1 MINKLDLKKITHLN
15 TGFEIAKRMSFQKSK
30 SNTSFI
36 VKLSIAA
43 TSISI
48 AAIILTFSIVNG
60 FQEQIAQKVYQFWG
74 SIRINPIN
82 GNVLN
87 ESPQLLNA
95 IQQLPE
101 VKSVQPYATQTAVIA
116 YQKEMEGIIVKGI
129 NKRQTIPFFQTNSN
143 LNELFI
149 EKNNETV
156 LSQEIA
162 NKIGAS
168 IGSVVRVNFLQNG
181 KVQERKFIV
190 KGTYHSGIEEYD
202 AQFIFIDL
210 TVLQWMNAEST
221 EISGYSIQLHE
232 HANTEVIQK
241 KIQAICPPNTVAT
254 RIEEDY
260 PQIFDW
266 IGVQTVNRN
275 VAVTIMLII
284 AVVNLLTCL
293 FILILERVH
302 MIGTLSAMG
311 ADEQFIRKVFLYQV
325 SFINWMGIA
334 IGSVIGIGL
343 SLLQYY
349 TGWIQ
354 LDETA
359 YFMKTLPI
367 KIIPVQIIL
376 VIIGTA
382 VVSYI
387 SFLIPT
393 IWINK
398 ISPAKTIR
406 FD

>member
-1 MINKLDLKKITHLN
+1 LN
-15 TGFEIAKRMSFQKSK
+15 TAFEIAKRMSFQKSK

-48 AAIILTFSIVNG
+48 AAIILTLSIVNG

-74 SIRINPIN
+74 TVRINAIN
-82 GNVLN
+82 GNLLN
-87 ESPQLLNA
+87 ESPQLVNA

-101 VKSVQPYATQTAVIA
+101 IKQVEPYATQTAVIA

-129 NKRQTIPFFQTNSN
+129 NKGQAIPFLHMSSN
-143 LNELFI
+143 LNQLFI
-149 EKNNETV
+149 EKSNETV

-162 NKIGAS
+162 NKIGAT

-181 KVQERKFIV
+181 KVQERRFLV
-190 KGTYHSGIEEYD
+190 KGIYHSGIEEYD
-202 AQFIFIDL
+202 AEFIYIDL
-210 TVLQWMNAEST
+210 GVLQFLNSGSR
-221 EISGYSIQLHE
+221 EISGYSIHINENSDLP
-232 HANTEVIQK
+232 NLIQK
-241 KIQAICPPNTVAT
+241 IQSLCPPNTVAT
-254 RIEEDY
+254 SIEEDY

-311 ADEQFIRKVFLYQV
+311 ANEQFIRKVFLYQV

-354 LDETA
+354 IDETA

-367 KIIPVQIIL
+367 KMVPLQIIM
-376 VIIGTA
+376 VIIGTLII
-382 VVSYI
+382 SYI

>member
-1 MINKLDLKKITHLN
+1 MN
-15 TGFEIAKRMSFQKSK
+15 TAFEIAKRMSFQKSK

-48 AAIILTFSIVNG
+48 AAIILTLSIVNG

-74 SIRINPIN
+74 TVRINAIN

-87 ESPQLLNA
+87 ESPQLVNA

-101 VKSVQPYATQTAVIA
+101 IKQVEPYATQTAVIA

-129 NKRQTIPFFQTNSN
+129 NKGQAIPFLHMSSN
-143 LNELFI
+143 LNQLFI
-149 EKNNETV
+149 EKSNETV

-162 NKIGAS
+162 NKIGAT

-181 KVQERKFIV
+181 KVQERRFLV
-190 KGTYHSGIEEYD
+190 KGIYHSGIEEYD
-202 AQFIFIDL
+202 AEFIYIDL
-210 TVLQWMNAEST
+210 GVLQFLNSGSR
-221 EISGYSIQLHE
+221 EISGYSIHINENSDLP
-232 HANTEVIQK
+232 NLIQK
-241 KIQAICPPNTVAT
+241 IQSLCPPNTVVT
-254 RIEEDY
+254 SIEEDY

-311 ADEQFIRKVFLYQV
+311 ANEQFIRKVFLYQV

-367 KIIPVQIIL
+367 KMVPLQIIM
-376 VIIGTA
+376 VIIGTLII
-382 VVSYI
+382 SYI

>member
-1 MINKLDLKKITHLN
+1 MN
-15 TGFEIAKRMSFQKSK
+15 TAFEIAKRMSFQKSK

-48 AAIILTFSIVNG
+48 AAIILTLSIVNG

-74 SIRINPIN
+74 TVRINAIN

-87 ESPQLLNA
+87 ESPQLVNA

-101 VKSVQPYATQTAVIA
+101 IKQVEPYATQTAVIA

-129 NKRQTIPFFQTNSN
+129 NKGQAIPFLHMSSN
-143 LNELFI
+143 LNQLFI
-149 EKNNETV
+149 EKSNETV

-162 NKIGAS
+162 NKIGAT

-181 KVQERKFIV
+181 KVQERRFLV
-190 KGTYHSGIEEYD
+190 KGIYHSGIEEYD
-202 AQFIFIDL
+202 AEFIYIDL
-210 TVLQWMNAEST
+210 GVLQFLNSGSR
-221 EISGYSIQLHE
+221 EISGYSIHINENLDLP
-232 HANTEVIQK
+232 NLIQK
-241 KIQAICPPNTVAT
+241 IQSLCPPNTVAT
-254 RIEEDY
+254 SIEEDY

-311 ADEQFIRKVFLYQV
+311 ANEQFIRKVFLYQV

-367 KIIPVQIIL
+367 KMVPLQIIM
-376 VIIGTA
+376 VIIGTLII
-382 VVSYI
+382 SYI

>member
-1 MINKLDLKKITHLN
+1 LN
-15 TGFEIAKRMSFQKSK
+15 TAFEIAKRMSFQKSK

-48 AAIILTFSIVNG
+48 AAIILTLSIVNG

-74 SIRINPIN
+74 TVRINAIN
-82 GNVLN
+82 GNLLN
-87 ESPQLLNA
+87 ESPQLVNA

-101 VKSVQPYATQTAVIA
+101 IKQVEPYATQTAVIA

-129 NKRQTIPFFQTNSN
+129 NKGQAIPFLHMSSN
-143 LNELFI
+143 LNQLFI
-149 EKNNETV
+149 EKSNETV

-162 NKIGAS
+162 NKIGAT

-181 KVQERKFIV
+181 KVQERRFLV
-190 KGTYHSGIEEYD
+190 KGIYHSG
-202 AQFIFIDL
+202 
-210 TVLQWMNAEST
+210 
-221 EISGYSIQLHE
+221 
-232 HANTEVIQK
+232 
-241 KIQAICPPNTVAT
+241 
-254 RIEEDY
+254 IEEDY

-311 ADEQFIRKVFLYQV
+311 ANEQFIRKVFLYQV

-367 KIIPVQIIL
+367 KMVPLQIIM
-376 VIIGTA
+376 VIIGTLMI
-382 VVSYI
+382 SYI

>member
-1 MINKLDLKKITHLN
+1 MN
-15 TGFEIAKRMSFQKSK
+15 TAFEIAKRMSFQKSK

-48 AAIILTFSIVNG
+48 AAIILTLSIVNG

-74 SIRINPIN
+74 TVRINAIN

-87 ESPQLLNA
+87 ESPQLVNA

-101 VKSVQPYATQTAVIA
+101 IKQVEPYATQTAVIA

-129 NKRQTIPFFQTNSN
+129 NKGQAIPFLHMSSN
-143 LNELFI
+143 LNQLFI
-149 EKNNETV
+149 EKSNETV

-162 NKIGAS
+162 NKIGAT

-181 KVQERKFIV
+181 KVQERRFLV
-190 KGTYHSGIEEYD
+190 KGIYHSGIEEYD
-202 AQFIFIDL
+202 AEFIYIDL
-210 TVLQWMNAEST
+210 GVLQYLNSGSR
-221 EISGYSIQLHE
+221 EISGYSIHINENSDLP
-232 HANTEVIQK
+232 NLIQK
-241 KIQAICPPNTVAT
+241 IQSLCPPNTVAT
-254 RIEEDY
+254 SIEEDY

-311 ADEQFIRKVFLYQV
+311 ANEQFIRKVFLYQV

-367 KIIPVQIIL
+367 KMVPLQIIM
-376 VIIGTA
+376 VIIGTLII
-382 VVSYI
+382 SYI

>member
-1 MINKLDLKKITHLN
+1 LN
-15 TGFEIAKRMSFQKSK
+15 TAFEIAKRMSFQKSK

-48 AAIILTFSIVNG
+48 AAIILTLSIVNG

-74 SIRINPIN
+74 TVRINAIN

-87 ESPQLLNA
+87 ESPQLVNA

-101 VKSVQPYATQTAVIA
+101 IKQVEPYATQTAVIA

-129 NKRQTIPFFQTNSN
+129 NKGQAIPFLHMSSN
-143 LNELFI
+143 LNQLFI
-149 EKNNETV
+149 EKSNETV

-162 NKIGAS
+162 NKIGAT

-181 KVQERKFIV
+181 KVQERRFLV
-190 KGTYHSGIEEYD
+190 KGIYHSGIEEYD
-202 AQFIFIDL
+202 AEFIYIDL
-210 TVLQWMNAEST
+210 GVLQFLNSGSR
-221 EISGYSIQLHE
+221 EISGYSIHINENSDLP
-232 HANTEVIQK
+232 NLIQK
-241 KIQAICPPNTVAT
+241 IQSLCPPNTVAT
-254 RIEEDY
+254 SIEEDY

-311 ADEQFIRKVFLYQV
+311 ANEQFIRKVFLYQV

-367 KIIPVQIIL
+367 KMVPLQIIM
-376 VIIGTA
+376 VIIGTLMI
-382 VVSYI
+382 SYI

>member
-1 MINKLDLKKITHLN
+1 MN
-15 TGFEIAKRMSFQKSK
+15 TAFEIAKRMSFQKSK

-48 AAIILTFSIVNG
+48 AAIILTLSIVNG

-74 SIRINPIN
+74 TVRINAIN

-87 ESPQLLNA
+87 ESPQLVNA

-101 VKSVQPYATQTAVIA
+101 IKQVEPYATQTAVIA

-129 NKRQTIPFFQTNSN
+129 NKGQAIPFLHMSSN
-143 LNELFI
+143 LNQLFI
-149 EKNNETV
+149 EKSNETV

-162 NKIGAS
+162 NKIGAT

-181 KVQERKFIV
+181 KVQERRFLV
-190 KGTYHSGIEEYD
+190 KGIYHSGIEEYD
-202 AQFIFIDL
+202 AEFIYIDL
-210 TVLQWMNAEST
+210 GVLQFLNSGSR
-221 EISGYSIQLHE
+221 EISGYSIHINENSDLP
-232 HANTEVIQK
+232 NLIQK
-241 KIQAICPPNTVAT
+241 IQSLCPPNSVAT
-254 RIEEDY
+254 SIEEDY

-311 ADEQFIRKVFLYQV
+311 ANEQFIRKVFLYQV

-367 KIIPVQIIL
+367 KMVPLQIIM
-376 VIIGTA
+376 VIIGTLMI
-382 VVSYI
+382 SYI

>member
-1 MINKLDLKKITHLN
+1 LN
-15 TGFEIAKRMSFQKSK
+15 TAFEIAKRMSFQKSK

-48 AAIILTFSIVNG
+48 AAIILTLSIVNG

-74 SIRINPIN
+74 TVRINAIN

-87 ESPQLLNA
+87 ESPQLVNA

-101 VKSVQPYATQTAVIA
+101 IKQVEPYATQTAVIA

-129 NKRQTIPFFQTNSN
+129 NKGQAIPFLHMSSN
-143 LNELFI
+143 LNQLFI
-149 EKNNETV
+149 EKSNETV

-162 NKIGAS
+162 NKIGAT

-181 KVQERKFIV
+181 KVQERRFLV
-190 KGTYHSGIEEYD
+190 KGIYHSGIEEYD
-202 AQFIFIDL
+202 AEFIYIDL
-210 TVLQWMNAEST
+210 GVLQFLNSGSR
-221 EISGYSIQLHE
+221 EISGYSIHINENSDLP
-232 HANTEVIQK
+232 NLIQK
-241 KIQAICPPNTVAT
+241 IQSLCPPNTVAT
-254 RIEEDY
+254 SIEEDY

-311 ADEQFIRKVFLYQV
+311 ANEQFIRKVFLYQV

-334 IGSVIGIGL
+334 IGSVVGIGL

-367 KIIPVQIIL
+367 KMVPLQIIM
-376 VIIGTA
+376 VIIGTLMI
-382 VVSYI
+382 SYI

>member
-1 MINKLDLKKITHLN
+1 MN
-15 TGFEIAKRMSFQKSK
+15 TAFEIAKRMSFQKSK

-48 AAIILTFSIVNG
+48 AAIILTLSIVNG

-74 SIRINPIN
+74 TVRINAIN

-87 ESPQLLNA
+87 ESPQLVNA

-101 VKSVQPYATQTAVIA
+101 IKQVEPYATQTAVIA

-129 NKRQTIPFFQTNSN
+129 NKGQPIPFLHMSSN
-143 LNELFI
+143 LNQLFI
-149 EKNNETV
+149 EKSNETV

-162 NKIGAS
+162 NKIGAT

-181 KVQERKFIV
+181 TVQERRFLV
-190 KGTYHSGIEEYD
+190 KGIYHSGIEEYD
-202 AQFIFIDL
+202 AEFIYIDL
-210 TVLQWMNAEST
+210 GVLQFLNSGSR
-221 EISGYSIQLHE
+221 EISGYSIHINENSDLP
-232 HANTEVIQK
+232 NLIQK
-241 KIQAICPPNTVAT
+241 IQSLCPPNTVAT
-254 RIEEDY
+254 SIEEDY

-311 ADEQFIRKVFLYQV
+311 ANEQFIRKVFLYQV

-334 IGSVIGIGL
+334 IGSVVGIGL

-367 KIIPVQIIL
+367 KMVPLQIIM
-376 VIIGTA
+376 VIIGTLMI
-382 VVSYI
+382 SYI

>member
-1 MINKLDLKKITHLN
+1 MN
-15 TGFEIAKRMSFQKSK
+15 TAFEIAKRMSFQKSK

-48 AAIILTFSIVNG
+48 AAIILTLSIVNG

-74 SIRINPIN
+74 TVRINAIN

-87 ESPQLLNA
+87 ESPQLVNA

-101 VKSVQPYATQTAVIA
+101 IKQVEPYATQTAVIA

-129 NKRQTIPFFQTNSN
+129 NKGQAIPFLHMSSN
-143 LNELFI
+143 LNQLFI
-149 EKNNETV
+149 EKSNETV

-162 NKIGAS
+162 NKIGAT

-181 KVQERKFIV
+181 KVQERRFLV
-190 KGTYHSGIEEYD
+190 KGIYHSGIEEYD
-202 AQFIFIDL
+202 AEFIYIDL
-210 TVLQWMNAEST
+210 GVLQFLNSGSR
-221 EISGYSIQLHE
+221 EISGYSIHINEKSDLP
-232 HANTEVIQK
+232 NLIQK
-241 KIQAICPPNTVAT
+241 IQSLCPPNTVAT
-254 RIEEDY
+254 SIEEDY

-311 ADEQFIRKVFLYQV
+311 ANEQFIRKVFLYQV

-334 IGSVIGIGL
+334 IGSFIGIGL
-343 SLLQYY
+343 SLLQYH

-367 KIIPVQIIL
+367 KMVPLQIIM
-376 VIIGTA
+376 VIIGTLII
-382 VVSYI
+382 SYI

>member
-1 MINKLDLKKITHLN
+1 MN
-15 TGFEIAKRMSFQKSK
+15 TAFEIAKRMSFQKSK

-48 AAIILTFSIVNG
+48 AAIILTLSIVNG

-74 SIRINPIN
+74 TVRINAIN

-87 ESPQLLNA
+87 ESPQLVNA

-101 VKSVQPYATQTAVIA
+101 IKQVEPYATQTAVIA

-129 NKRQTIPFFQTNSN
+129 NKGQPIPFLHMSSN
-143 LNELFI
+143 LNQLFI
-149 EKNNETV
+149 EKSNETF

-162 NKIGAS
+162 NKIGAT

-181 KVQERKFIV
+181 TVQERRFLV
-190 KGTYHSGIEEYD
+190 KGIYHSGIEEYD
-202 AQFIFIDL
+202 AEFIYIDL
-210 TVLQWMNAEST
+210 EVLQFLNSGST
-221 EISGYSIQLHE
+221 EISGYSIHINENSDVPNLMQ
-232 HANTEVIQK
+232 
-241 KIQAICPPNTVAT
+241 KIQSLCPPNTVAT
-254 RIEEDY
+254 SIEEDY

-311 ADEQFIRKVFLYQV
+311 ANEQFIRKVFLYQV

-367 KIIPVQIIL
+367 KIVPLQIIM
-376 VIIGTA
+376 VIVGTLII
-382 VVSYI
+382 SYI

>member
-1 MINKLDLKKITHLN
+1 LN
-15 TGFEIAKRMSFQKSK
+15 TAFEIAKRMSFQKSK

-48 AAIILTFSIVNG
+48 AAIILTLSIVNG

-74 SIRINPIN
+74 TVRINAIN

-87 ESPQLLNA
+87 ESPQLVNT

-101 VKSVQPYATQTAVIA
+101 IKQVEPYATQTAVIA

-129 NKRQTIPFFQTNSN
+129 NKGQAIPFLHMSSN
-143 LNELFI
+143 LNQLFI
-149 EKNNETV
+149 EKSNETV

-162 NKIGAS
+162 NKIGAT

-181 KVQERKFIV
+181 KVQERKFLV
-190 KGTYHSGIEEYD
+190 KGIYHSGIEEYD
-202 AQFIFIDL
+202 AEFIYIDL
-210 TVLQWMNAEST
+210 GVLQFLNSGSR
-221 EISGYSIQLHE
+221 EISGYSIHINEKSDLP
-232 HANTEVIQK
+232 NLIQK
-241 KIQAICPPNTVAT
+241 IQSLCPPNTVAT
-254 RIEEDY
+254 SIEEDY

-311 ADEQFIRKVFLYQV
+311 ANEQFIRKVFLYQV

-367 KIIPVQIIL
+367 KMVPLQIIM
-376 VIIGTA
+376 VIIGTLII
-382 VVSYI
+382 SYI

>member
-1 MINKLDLKKITHLN
+1 
-15 TGFEIAKRMSFQKSK
+15 MSFKKSK

-48 AAIILTFSIVNG
+48 AAIILTLSIVNG

-74 SIRINPIN
+74 TVRINAIN

-87 ESPQLLNA
+87 ESPQLVNA

-101 VKSVQPYATQTAVIA
+101 IKQVEPYATQTAVIA

-129 NKRQTIPFFQTNSN
+129 NKGQAIPFLHMSSN
-143 LNELFI
+143 LNQLFI
-149 EKNNETV
+149 EKSNETV

-162 NKIGAS
+162 NKIGAT

-181 KVQERKFIV
+181 KVQERRFLV
-190 KGTYHSGIEEYD
+190 KGIYHSGIEEYD
-202 AQFIFIDL
+202 AEFIYIDL
-210 TVLQWMNAEST
+210 GVLQFLNSGSR
-221 EISGYSIQLHE
+221 EISGYSIHINENSDLP
-232 HANTEVIQK
+232 NLIQK
-241 KIQAICPPNTVAT
+241 IQSICPPNTVAT
-254 RIEEDY
+254 SIEEDY

-311 ADEQFIRKVFLYQV
+311 ANEQFIRKVFLYQV

-334 IGSVIGIGL
+334 IGSVVGIGL

-367 KIIPVQIIL
+367 KMVPLQIIM
-376 VIIGTA
+376 VIIGTLMI
-382 VVSYI
+382 SYI

>member
-1 MINKLDLKKITHLN
+1 MN
-15 TGFEIAKRMSFQKSK
+15 TAFEIAKRMSFQKSK

-48 AAIILTFSIVNG
+48 AAIILTLSIVNG

-74 SIRINPIN
+74 TVRINAIN

-87 ESPQLLNA
+87 ESPQLVNA

-101 VKSVQPYATQTAVIA
+101 IKQVEPYATQTAVIA

-129 NKRQTIPFFQTNSN
+129 NKGQAIPFLQMSSN
-143 LNELFI
+143 LNQLFI
-149 EKNNETV
+149 EKSNETV

-162 NKIGAS
+162 NKIGAT

-181 KVQERKFIV
+181 KVQERRFLV
-190 KGTYHSGIEEYD
+190 KGIYHSGIEEYD
-202 AQFIFIDL
+202 AEFIYIDL
-210 TVLQWMNAEST
+210 GVLQFLNSGSR
-221 EISGYSIQLHE
+221 EISGYSIHINENSDLP
-232 HANTEVIQK
+232 NLIQK
-241 KIQAICPPNTVAT
+241 IQSLCPPNTVAT
-254 RIEEDY
+254 SIEEDY

-311 ADEQFIRKVFLYQV
+311 ANEQFIRKVFLYQV

-367 KIIPVQIIL
+367 KMVPLQIIM
-376 VIIGTA
+376 VIIGTLMI
-382 VVSYI
+382 SYI

>member
-1 MINKLDLKKITHLN
+1 MN
-15 TGFEIAKRMSFQKSK
+15 TAFEIAKRMSFQKSK

-48 AAIILTFSIVNG
+48 AAIILTLSIVNG

-74 SIRINPIN
+74 TVRINAIN

-87 ESPQLLNA
+87 ESPQLVNA

-101 VKSVQPYATQTAVIA
+101 IKQVEPYATQTAVIA

-129 NKRQTIPFFQTNSN
+129 NKGQAIPFLHMSSN
-143 LNELFI
+143 LNQLFI
-149 EKNNETV
+149 EKSNETV

-162 NKIGAS
+162 NKIGAT

-181 KVQERKFIV
+181 KVQERRFLV
-190 KGTYHSGIEEYD
+190 KGIYHSGIEEYD
-202 AQFIFIDL
+202 AEFIYIDL
-210 TVLQWMNAEST
+210 GVLQFLNSGSR
-221 EISGYSIQLHE
+221 EISGYSIHINEKSDLP
-232 HANTEVIQK
+232 NLIQK
-241 KIQAICPPNTVAT
+241 IQSLCPPNTVAT
-254 RIEEDY
+254 SIEEDY

-311 ADEQFIRKVFLYQV
+311 ANEQFIRKVFLYQV

-334 IGSVIGIGL
+334 IGSFIGIGL

-367 KIIPVQIIL
+367 KMVPLQIIM
-376 VIIGTA
+376 VIIGTLII
-382 VVSYI
+382 SYI

>member
-1 MINKLDLKKITHLN
+1 MN
-15 TGFEIAKRMSFQKSK
+15 TAFEIAKRMSFQKSK

-48 AAIILTFSIVNG
+48 AAIILTLSIVNG

-74 SIRINPIN
+74 TVRINAIN

-87 ESPQLLNA
+87 ESPQLVNA

-101 VKSVQPYATQTAVIA
+101 IKQVEPYATQTAVIA

-129 NKRQTIPFFQTNSN
+129 NKGQAIPFLHMSSN
-143 LNELFI
+143 LNQLFI
-149 EKNNETV
+149 EKSNETV

-162 NKIGAS
+162 NKIGAT

-181 KVQERKFIV
+181 KVQERRFLV
-190 KGTYHSGIEEYD
+190 KGIYHSGIEEYD
-202 AQFIFIDL
+202 AEFIYIDL
-210 TVLQWMNAEST
+210 GVLQFLNSGSR
-221 EISGYSIQLHE
+221 EISGYSIHINENSDLP
-232 HANTEVIQK
+232 NLIQK
-241 KIQAICPPNTVAT
+241 IQSLCPPNTVAT
-254 RIEEDY
+254 SIEEDY

-284 AVVNLLTCL
+284 AIVNLLTCL

-311 ADEQFIRKVFLYQV
+311 ANEQFIRKVFLYQV

-367 KIIPVQIIL
+367 KMVPLQIIM
-376 VIIGTA
+376 VIIGTLII
-382 VVSYI
+382 SYI

>member
-1 MINKLDLKKITHLN
+1 MN
-15 TGFEIAKRMSFQKSK
+15 TAFEIAKRMSFQKSK
-30 SNTSFI
+30 SNTNFI

-48 AAIILTFSIVNG
+48 AAIILTLSIVNG

-74 SIRINPIN
+74 TVRINAIN

-87 ESPQLLNA
+87 ESPQLVNA

-101 VKSVQPYATQTAVIA
+101 IKQVEPYATQTAVIA

-129 NKRQTIPFFQTNSN
+129 NKGQPIPFLHMSSN
-143 LNELFI
+143 LNQLFI
-149 EKNNETV
+149 EKSNETV

-162 NKIGAS
+162 NKIGAT

-181 KVQERKFIV
+181 TVQERRFLV
-190 KGTYHSGIEEYD
+190 KGIYHSGIEEYD
-202 AQFIFIDL
+202 AEFIYIDL
-210 TVLQWMNAEST
+210 GVLQFLNSGST
-221 EISGYSIQLHE
+221 EISGYSIHINENSDVPNLMQ
-232 HANTEVIQK
+232 
-241 KIQAICPPNTVAT
+241 KIQSLCPPNTVAT
-254 RIEEDY
+254 SIEEDY

-311 ADEQFIRKVFLYQV
+311 ANEQFIRKVFLYQV

-367 KIIPVQIIL
+367 KMVPLQIIM
-376 VIIGTA
+376 VIIGTLII
-382 VVSYI
+382 SYI

>member
-1 MINKLDLKKITHLN
+1 MN
-15 TGFEIAKRMSFQKSK
+15 TAFEIAKRMSFQKSK

-48 AAIILTFSIVNG
+48 AAIILTLSIVNG

-74 SIRINPIN
+74 TVRINAIN

-87 ESPQLLNA
+87 ESPQLVNA

-101 VKSVQPYATQTAVIA
+101 IKQVEPYATQTAVIA

-129 NKRQTIPFFQTNSN
+129 NKGQAIPFLHMSSN
-143 LNELFI
+143 LNQLFI
-149 EKNNETV
+149 EKSNETF

-162 NKIGAS
+162 NKIGAT

-181 KVQERKFIV
+181 TVQERRFLV
-190 KGTYHSGIEEYD
+190 KGIYHSGIEEYD
-202 AQFIFIDL
+202 AEFIYIDL
-210 TVLQWMNAEST
+210 EVLQFLNSGST
-221 EISGYSIQLHE
+221 EISGYSIHINENSDVPNLMQ
-232 HANTEVIQK
+232 
-241 KIQAICPPNTVAT
+241 KIQSLCPPNTVAT
-254 RIEEDY
+254 SIEEDY

-311 ADEQFIRKVFLYQV
+311 ANEQFIRKVFLYQV

-367 KIIPVQIIL
+367 KIVPLQIIM
-376 VIIGTA
+376 VIVGTLII
-382 VVSYI
+382 SYI

>member
-1 MINKLDLKKITHLN
+1 MN
-15 TGFEIAKRMSFQKSK
+15 TAFEIAKRMSFQKSK

-48 AAIILTFSIVNG
+48 AAIILTLSIVNG

-74 SIRINPIN
+74 TVRINAIN
-82 GNVLN
+82 SNVLN
-87 ESPQLLNA
+87 ESPQLVNA

-101 VKSVQPYATQTAVIA
+101 IKQVEPYATQTAVIA

-129 NKRQTIPFFQTNSN
+129 NKGQPIPFLHMSSN
-143 LNELFI
+143 LNQLFI
-149 EKNNETV
+149 EKSNETV

-162 NKIGAS
+162 NKIGAT

-181 KVQERKFIV
+181 TVQERRFLV
-190 KGTYHSGIEEYD
+190 KGIYHSGIEEYD
-202 AQFIFIDL
+202 AEFIYIDL
-210 TVLQWMNAEST
+210 GVLQFLNSGST
-221 EISGYSIQLHE
+221 EISGYSIHINENSDVPNLMQ
-232 HANTEVIQK
+232 
-241 KIQAICPPNTVAT
+241 KIQSLCPPNTVAT
-254 RIEEDY
+254 SIEEDY

-311 ADEQFIRKVFLYQV
+311 ANEQFIRKVFLYQV

-367 KIIPVQIIL
+367 KIVPLQIIM
-376 VIIGTA
+376 VIVGTLII
-382 VVSYI
+382 SYI

>member
-1 MINKLDLKKITHLN
+1 MN
-15 TGFEIAKRMSFQKSK
+15 TAFEIAKRMSFQKSK

-43 TSISI
+43 PSISI
-48 AAIILTFSIVNG
+48 AAIILTLSIVNG

-74 SIRINPIN
+74 TVRINAIN

-87 ESPQLLNA
+87 ESPQLVNA

-101 VKSVQPYATQTAVIA
+101 IKQVEPYATQTAVIA

-129 NKRQTIPFFQTNSN
+129 NKGQAIPFLHMSSN
-143 LNELFI
+143 LNQLFI
-149 EKNNETV
+149 EKSNETV

-162 NKIGAS
+162 NKIGAT

-181 KVQERKFIV
+181 KVQERRFLV
-190 KGTYHSGIEEYD
+190 KGIYHSGIEEYD
-202 AQFIFIDL
+202 AEFIYIDL
-210 TVLQWMNAEST
+210 GVLQFLNSGSR
-221 EISGYSIQLHE
+221 EISGYSIHINENSDLP
-232 HANTEVIQK
+232 NLIQK
-241 KIQAICPPNTVAT
+241 IQSLCPPNTVAT
-254 RIEEDY
+254 SIEEDY

-311 ADEQFIRKVFLYQV
+311 ANEQFIRKVFLYQV

-367 KIIPVQIIL
+367 KMVPLQIIM
-376 VIIGTA
+376 VIIGTLMI
-382 VVSYI
+382 SYI

>member
-1 MINKLDLKKITHLN
+1 MN
-15 TGFEIAKRMSFQKSK
+15 TAFEIAKRMSFQKSK

-48 AAIILTFSIVNG
+48 AAIILTLSIVNG

-74 SIRINPIN
+74 TVRINAIN

-87 ESPQLLNA
+87 ESPQLVNA

-101 VKSVQPYATQTAVIA
+101 IKQVEPYATQTAVIA

-129 NKRQTIPFFQTNSN
+129 NKGQAIPFLHMSSN
-143 LNELFI
+143 LNQLFI
-149 EKNNETV
+149 EKSNETV
-156 LSQEIA
+156 LSREIA
-162 NKIGAS
+162 NKIGAT

-181 KVQERKFIV
+181 KVQERRFLV
-190 KGTYHSGIEEYD
+190 KGIYHSGIEEYD
-202 AQFIFIDL
+202 AEFIYIDL
-210 TVLQWMNAEST
+210 GVLQFLNSGSR
-221 EISGYSIQLHE
+221 EISGYSIHINENSDLP
-232 HANTEVIQK
+232 NLIQK
-241 KIQAICPPNTVAT
+241 IQSLCPPNTVAT
-254 RIEEDY
+254 SIEEDY

-311 ADEQFIRKVFLYQV
+311 ANEQFIRKVFLYQV

-367 KIIPVQIIL
+367 KMVPLQIIM
-376 VIIGTA
+376 VIIGTLII
-382 VVSYI
+382 SYI

>member
-1 MINKLDLKKITHLN
+1 MN
-15 TGFEIAKRMSFQKSK
+15 TAFEIAKRMSFQKSK

-48 AAIILTFSIVNG
+48 AAIILTLSIVNG

-74 SIRINPIN
+74 TVRINAIN

-87 ESPQLLNA
+87 ESPQLVNA

-101 VKSVQPYATQTAVIA
+101 IKQVEPYATQTAVIA

-129 NKRQTIPFFQTNSN
+129 NKGQAIPFLHMSSN
-143 LNELFI
+143 LNQLFI
-149 EKNNETV
+149 EKSNETV

-162 NKIGAS
+162 NKIGAT

-181 KVQERKFIV
+181 KVQERRFLV
-190 KGTYHSGIEEYD
+190 KGIYHSGIEEYD
-202 AQFIFIDL
+202 AEFIYIDL
-210 TVLQWMNAEST
+210 GVLQFLNSGSR
-221 EISGYSIQLHE
+221 EISGYSIHINENSDLP
-232 HANTEVIQK
+232 NLIQK
-241 KIQAICPPNTVAT
+241 IQSLCPPNTVAT
-254 RIEEDY
+254 SIEEDY

-311 ADEQFIRKVFLYQV
+311 ANEQFIRKVFLYQV

-343 SLLQYY
+343 SLLQYH

-367 KIIPVQIIL
+367 KMVPLQIIM
-376 VIIGTA
+376 VIIGTLMI
-382 VVSYI
+382 SYI

>member
-1 MINKLDLKKITHLN
+1 MN
-15 TGFEIAKRMSFQKSK
+15 TAFEIAKRMSFQKSK

-48 AAIILTFSIVNG
+48 AAIILTLSIVNG

-74 SIRINPIN
+74 TVRINAIN
-82 GNVLN
+82 SNVLN
-87 ESPQLLNA
+87 ESPQLVNA

-101 VKSVQPYATQTAVIA
+101 IKQVEPYATQTAVIA

-129 NKRQTIPFFQTNSN
+129 NKGQPIPFLHMSSN
-143 LNELFI
+143 LNQLFI
-149 EKNNETV
+149 EKSNETF

-162 NKIGAS
+162 NKIGAT

-181 KVQERKFIV
+181 TVQERRFLV
-190 KGTYHSGIEEYD
+190 KGIYHSGIEEYD
-202 AQFIFIDL
+202 AEFIYIDL
-210 TVLQWMNAEST
+210 GVLQFLNSGST
-221 EISGYSIQLHE
+221 EISGYSIHINENSDVPNLMQ
-232 HANTEVIQK
+232 
-241 KIQAICPPNTVAT
+241 KIQSLCPPNTVAT
-254 RIEEDY
+254 SIEEDY

-311 ADEQFIRKVFLYQV
+311 ANEQFIRKVFLYQV

-367 KIIPVQIIL
+367 KMVPLQIIM
-376 VIIGTA
+376 VIIGTLII
-382 VVSYI
+382 SYI

>member
-1 MINKLDLKKITHLN
+1 MN
-15 TGFEIAKRMSFQKSK
+15 TAFEIAKRMSFQKSK

-48 AAIILTFSIVNG
+48 AAIILTLSIVNG

-74 SIRINPIN
+74 TVRINAIN

-87 ESPQLLNA
+87 ESPQLVNA

-101 VKSVQPYATQTAVIA
+101 IKQVEPYATQTAVIA

-129 NKRQTIPFFQTNSN
+129 NKGQAIPFLHMSSN
-143 LNELFI
+143 LNQLFI
-149 EKNNETV
+149 EKSNETV

-162 NKIGAS
+162 NKIGAT

-181 KVQERKFIV
+181 KVQERRFLV
-190 KGTYHSGIEEYD
+190 KGIYHSGIEEYD
-202 AQFIFIDL
+202 AEFIYIDL
-210 TVLQWMNAEST
+210 GVLQFLNSGSR
-221 EISGYSIQLHE
+221 EISGYSIHINENSDLP
-232 HANTEVIQK
+232 NLIQK
-241 KIQAICPPNTVAT
+241 IQSLCPPNTVAT
-254 RIEEDY
+254 SIEEDY

-311 ADEQFIRKVFLYQV
+311 ANEQFIRKVFLYQV

-367 KIIPVQIIL
+367 KMVPLQIIM
-376 VIIGTA
+376 VIIGTLMI
-382 VVSYI
+382 SYI

>member
-1 MINKLDLKKITHLN
+1 MN
-15 TGFEIAKRMSFQKSK
+15 TAFEIAKRMSFQKSK

-48 AAIILTFSIVNG
+48 AAIILTLSIVNG

-74 SIRINPIN
+74 TVRINAIN

-87 ESPQLLNA
+87 ESPQLVNA

-101 VKSVQPYATQTAVIA
+101 IKQVEPYATQTAVIA

-129 NKRQTIPFFQTNSN
+129 NKGQAIPFLHMSSN
-143 LNELFI
+143 LNQLFI
-149 EKNNETV
+149 EKSNETV

-162 NKIGAS
+162 NKIGAT

-181 KVQERKFIV
+181 TVQERRFLV
-190 KGTYHSGIEEYD
+190 KGIYHSGIEEYD
-202 AQFIFIDL
+202 AEFIYIDL
-210 TVLQWMNAEST
+210 GVLQFLNSGST
-221 EISGYSIQLHE
+221 EISGYSIHINENSDVPNLMQ
-232 HANTEVIQK
+232 
-241 KIQAICPPNTVAT
+241 KIQSLCPPNTVAT
-254 RIEEDY
+254 SIEEDY

-311 ADEQFIRKVFLYQV
+311 ANEQFIRKVFLYQV

-367 KIIPVQIIL
+367 KMVPLQIIM
-376 VIIGTA
+376 VIIGTLII
-382 VVSYI
+382 SYI

>member
-1 MINKLDLKKITHLN
+1 MN
-15 TGFEIAKRMSFQKSK
+15 TAFEIAKRMSFQKSK

-48 AAIILTFSIVNG
+48 AAIILTLSIVNG

-74 SIRINPIN
+74 TVRINAIN

-87 ESPQLLNA
+87 ESPQLVNA

-101 VKSVQPYATQTAVIA
+101 IKQVEPYATQTAVIA

-129 NKRQTIPFFQTNSN
+129 NKGQAIPFLHMSSN
-143 LNELFI
+143 LNQLFI
-149 EKNNETV
+149 EKSNETV

-162 NKIGAS
+162 NKIGAT

-181 KVQERKFIV
+181 KVQERRFLV
-190 KGTYHSGIEEYD
+190 KGIYHSGIEEYD
-202 AQFIFIDL
+202 AEFIYIDL
-210 TVLQWMNAEST
+210 GVLQFLNSGSR
-221 EISGYSIQLHE
+221 EISGYSIHINENSDLP
-232 HANTEVIQK
+232 NLIQK
-241 KIQAICPPNTVAT
+241 IQSLCPPNTVAT
-254 RIEEDY
+254 SIEEDY

-311 ADEQFIRKVFLYQV
+311 ANEQFIRKVFLYQV

-334 IGSVIGIGL
+334 IGSVVGIGL

-367 KIIPVQIIL
+367 KMVPLQIIM
-376 VIIGTA
+376 VIIGTLMI
-382 VVSYI
+382 SYI

>member
-1 MINKLDLKKITHLN
+1 
-15 TGFEIAKRMSFQKSK
+15 MS
-30 SNTSFI
+30 
-36 VKLSIAA
+36 
-43 TSISI
+43 
-48 AAIILTFSIVNG
+48 
-60 FQEQIAQKVYQFWG
+60 
-74 SIRINPIN
+74 
-82 GNVLN
+82 
-87 ESPQLLNA
+87 
-95 IQQLPE
+95 
-101 VKSVQPYATQTAVIA
+101 
-116 YQKEMEGIIVKGI
+116 
-129 NKRQTIPFFQTNSN
+129 SN
-143 LNELFI
+143 LNQLFI
-149 EKNNETV
+149 EKSNETV

-162 NKIGAS
+162 NKIGAT

-181 KVQERKFIV
+181 KVQERRFLV
-190 KGTYHSGIEEYD
+190 KGIYHSGIEEYD
-202 AQFIFIDL
+202 AEFIYIDL
-210 TVLQWMNAEST
+210 GVLQFLNSGSR
-221 EISGYSIQLHE
+221 EISGYSIHINEKSDLP
-232 HANTEVIQK
+232 NLIQK
-241 KIQAICPPNTVAT
+241 IQSLCPPNTVAT
-254 RIEEDY
+254 SIEEDY

-311 ADEQFIRKVFLYQV
+311 ANEQFIRKVFLYQV

-343 SLLQYY
+343 SLLQYH

-367 KIIPVQIIL
+367 KMVPLQIIM
-376 VIIGTA
+376 VIIGTLII
-382 VVSYI
+382 SYI

>member
-1 MINKLDLKKITHLN
+1 MN
-15 TGFEIAKRMSFQKSK
+15 TAFEIAKRMSFQKSK

-48 AAIILTFSIVNG
+48 AAIILTLSIVNG

-74 SIRINPIN
+74 TVRINAIN

-87 ESPQLLNA
+87 ESPQLVNA

-101 VKSVQPYATQTAVIA
+101 IKQVEPYATQTAVIA

-129 NKRQTIPFFQTNSN
+129 NKGQAIPFLHMSSN
-143 LNELFI
+143 LNQLFI
-149 EKNNETV
+149 EKSNETV

-162 NKIGAS
+162 NKIGAT

-181 KVQERKFIV
+181 KVQERRFLV
-190 KGTYHSGIEEYD
+190 KGIYHSGIEEYD
-202 AQFIFIDL
+202 AEFIYIDL
-210 TVLQWMNAEST
+210 GVLQFLNSGSR
-221 EISGYSIQLHE
+221 EISGYSIHINEKSDLP
-232 HANTEVIQK
+232 NLIQK
-241 KIQAICPPNTVAT
+241 IQSLCPPNTVAT
-254 RIEEDY
+254 SIEEDY

-311 ADEQFIRKVFLYQV
+311 ANEQFIRKVFLYQV

-334 IGSVIGIGL
+334 IGSFIGIGL

-367 KIIPVQIIL
+367 KMVPL
-376 VIIGTA
+376 
-382 VVSYI
+382 
-387 SFLIPT
+387 
-393 IWINK
+393 
-398 ISPAKTIR
+398 
-406 FD
+406 

>member
-1 MINKLDLKKITHLN
+1 MN
-15 TGFEIAKRMSFQKSK
+15 TAFEIAKRMSFQKSK

-95 IQQLPE
+95 IQQLSE

-116 YQKEMEGIIVKGI
+116 YEKEMEGIIVKGI

-168 IGSVVRVNFLQNG
+168 VGSIVRVNFLQNG

-210 TVLQWMNAEST
+210 TVLQLMNVEST

-232 HANTEVIQK
+232 NANTEFIQK

-367 KIIPVQIIL
+367 KIIPIQIIL
-376 VIIGTA
+376 VILGTA

>member
-1 MINKLDLKKITHLN
+1 LN
-15 TGFEIAKRMSFQKSK
+15 TAFEIAKRMSFQKSK

-95 IQQLPE
+95 IQQLSE

-116 YQKEMEGIIVKGI
+116 YEKEMEGIIVKGI

-168 IGSVVRVNFLQNG
+168 VGSIVRVNFLQNG

-210 TVLQWMNAEST
+210 TVLQLMNVEST

-232 HANTEVIQK
+232 NANTEFIQK

-367 KIIPVQIIL
+367 KIIPIQIIL
-376 VIIGTA
+376 VILGTA

>member
-1 MINKLDLKKITHLN
+1 MN
-15 TGFEIAKRMSFQKSK
+15 TAFEIAKRMSFQKSK

-48 AAIILTFSIVNG
+48 AAIILTLSIVNG

-74 SIRINPIN
+74 TVRINAIN

-87 ESPQLLNA
+87 ESPQLVNA

-101 VKSVQPYATQTAVIA
+101 IKQVEPYATQTAVIA

-129 NKRQTIPFFQTNSN
+129 NKGQAIPFLHMSSN
-143 LNELFI
+143 LNQLFI
-149 EKNNETV
+149 EKSNETV

-162 NKIGAS
+162 NKIGAT

-181 KVQERKFIV
+181 KVQERRFLV
-190 KGTYHSGIEEYD
+190 KGIYHSGIEEYD
-202 AQFIFIDL
+202 AEFIYIDL
-210 TVLQWMNAEST
+210 GVLQFLNSGSR
-221 EISGYSIQLHE
+221 EISGYSIHINENLDLP
-232 HANTEVIQK
+232 NLIQK
-241 KIQAICPPNTVAT
+241 IQSLCPPNTVAT
-254 RIEEDY
+254 SIEEDY

-311 ADEQFIRKVFLYQV
+311 ANEQFIRKVFLYQV

-367 KIIPVQIIL
+367 KMVPLQIIM
-376 VIIGTA
+376 VIIGTLMI
-382 VVSYI
+382 SYI